1 MFVAITQ
8 GIKGVAGSRPLSS
21 KKRADAAAQ
30 AAVAAEGDGAGTSV
44 EDELACETPYE
55 LWRLRAY
62 LVLED
67 PSSSQAAKGVSL
79 FILMTITVSIVNFM
93 IASVPWDG
101 CNYEEPANWEALG
114 AYDWTR
120 KCAEG
125 GPQAGERLS
134 ERKSI
139 QAVEMA
145 CIFIF
150 TAEYFIRLSVCT
162 AKTTRIRFITDPMNL
177 LDVLAIMP
185 WYIDTIV
192 TAVAPDQGGGG
203 NALGVLRIVRLTR
216 VLRVFKVSKSMQSMI
231 VLMRTLKRS
240 FSAFM
245 ILLTSILVTMLLFGS
260 LVSAFERGTWVESRR
275 QYLRADASS
284 SPFLSI
290 PHCMYWCM
298 TSMTTVGY
306 GDMYPVTAAGQIVAM
321 VAMVSGIV
329 VLSVPITVIGANF
342 DEETREQHRINQMRK
357 RVGEL
362 EKAKVAQ
369 QLALE
374 NPVAGMQEINCL
386 LEDYRNN
393 VVSDLNMVV
402 AKSEPTFTQLVRK
415 VVIQS
420 RVFSDPLDANLPDAN
435 LPAATGMVA
444 PGSSVEVDS

>member
-1 MFVAITQ
+1 MSLPIAITQ
-8 GIKGVAGSRPLSS
+8 GIAGVRRPFGSKRDLAKAGGEAEGSS
-21 KKRADAAAQ
+21 S
-30 AAVAAEGDGAGTSV
+30 AAE
-44 EDELACETPYE
+44 DEALCTTPYE
-55 LWRLRAY
+55 LQRLRLY
-62 LVLED
+62 KVLED
-67 PSSSQAAKGVSL
+67 PSYNGTAKALSL
-79 FILMTITVSIVNFM
+79 FILLTITVSIVNFM
-93 IASVPWDG
+93 VASYPWDLCG
-101 CNYEEPANWEALG
+101 YEKGPEG
-114 AYDWTR
+114 DTDDWPR
-120 KCAEG
+120 VCAKPDAQGQRG
-125 GPQAGERLS
+125 GSRLDDES
-134 ERKSI
+134 SI
-139 QAVEMA
+139 QLIETV
-145 CIFIF
+145 CIVIF
-150 TAEYFIRLSVCT
+150 TTEYLVRFCVCT
-162 AKTTRIRFITDPMNL
+162 AKTTRLKFLIDPLNL

-185 WYIDTIV
+185 WYIDLIV
-192 TAVAPDQGGGG
+192 SAVADSGGGG
-203 NALGVLRIVRLTR
+203 AGGLGVLRIVRLTR